1 MNDRLQRRL
10 CELWDETARHLAAL
24 PEEYGE
30 PNAELTTEDLAEVL
44 HAVETGRLPAV
55 GKGMAEAWVEEPFLA
70 AAPELGPVVMTVVLA
85 KAGVL
90 LERTFRDGWPVLGG
104 GCGSG
109 GSGGSGGSPALLT
122 SLAGSVYDRIHE
134 VNGLTLHELSQL
146 LDAMELDGDRLVV
159 DRYRGTYCEL
169 GASWPEADVAPFV
182 LRTLPLWLELVRAA
196 HDPRFDAAAPYRA
209 LATLPELPGP
219 AVDALFEA
227 AFGRRKSVRR
237 YAQDALLRANGY
249 EQRVVI
255 ALSNGRAEVRAE
267 AERWLERLGRPVAE
281 PPVDRVGPPETPTPK
296 GLEWLRFEDL
306 PPMHWTDTGEV
317 IPASLLKWVVC
328 QAVNNK
334 SPEPNALV
342 RSYGP
347 LIAEREDFAFFLLE
361 RWIARGAAIGLKG
374 LLAVVAACG
383 GQRSIALAE
392 QHLNEWYGVRVAQS
406 KALIGMLAWIDHP
419 AATQLVLSV
428 GARFRTKSLQEE
440 AARQAAA
447 LAARKGWTT
456 DELADRSV
464 PTEPDKKTVKLQT
477 ARLYEAMCTGRT
489 WRYQDWQQ
497 HLNQH
502 PVMRKLVQRLVWTGD
517 QVFRPLD
524 DGRLVDVDDDVVELA
539 ADARIAIAHDAVV
552 DDETRLR
559 WQHYLADYE
568 ISTLFQQFG
577 KELYRLPHDRADDH
591 RLTNFEGRQLLAFT
605 LRSTARKLGYLR
617 GQTLDG
623 PSFDEYEKPF
633 PSIGLTAVITF
644 SGNELPEEN
653 RTVGLGAL
661 CFRQLQPDG
670 GRTTVRLGDVP
681 PVLLSETYHDLR
693 VIAGGI

>member
-1 MNDRLQRRL
+1 MNDRLR
-10 CELWDETARHLAAL
+10 ELWDETARHLAAL
-24 PEEYGE
+24 PEEWGA
-30 PNAELTTEDLAEVL
+30 PDTELTAEDLAEVL
-44 HAVETGRLPAV
+44 QAVEAGRLPTMPKGRA
-55 GKGMAEAWVEEPFLA
+55 GMAEAWVEEPFLA
-70 AAPELGPVVMTVVLA
+70 AAPELGPVVMTVALA

-90 LERTFRDGWPVLGG
+90 LERAYGAVPDGPPYTGR
-104 GCGSG
+104 
-109 GSGGSGGSPALLT
+109 LLT
-122 SLAGSVYDRIHE
+122 ALAGEIYDRIHA
-134 VNGLTLHELSQL
+134 VDGLTLLEISQL
-146 LDAMELDGDRLVV
+146 LDALGLDGPRLVV
-159 DRYRGTYCEL
+159 DRYRSSYRGL
-169 GASWPEADVAPFV
+169 GATWPAQDVAPFV
-182 LRTLPLWLELVRAA
+182 LETLPMWLELVRAGV
-196 HDPRFDAAAPYRA
+196 DPQFDPEAPYRA
-209 LATLPELPGP
+209 LATLPQLPES

-227 AFGRRKSVRR
+227 AFGRRKSARR
-237 YAQDALLRANGY
+237 FAQDALGGGHEDRII
-249 EQRVVI
+249 V
-255 ALSNGRAEVRAE
+255 ALSNRSAEVRAE

-306 PPMHWTDTGEV
+306 PPMHWADTGAV
-317 IPASLLKWVVC
+317 IPPSLLKWVVC

-342 RSYGP
+342 RSYGK
-347 LIAEREDFAFFLLE
+347 LIAEREDFACFLLE
-361 RWIARGAAIGLKG
+361 RWIARGAVINLKG

-383 GQRSIALAE
+383 GQRSVVLAD

-428 GARFRTKSLQEE
+428 GTRFRTKSLQEE
-440 AARQAAA
+440 AARQAKA

-464 PTEPDKKTVKLQT
+464 PTEPDKKTVKVQT

-489 WRYQDWQQ
+489 WRYQDWQE

-502 PVMRKLVQRLVWTGD
+502 PVMRKLVQRLVWTSD

-524 DGRLVDVDDDVVELA
+524 DGRLVDVNDDVVELP

-568 ISTLFQQFG
+568 IATLFQQFG
-577 KELYRLPHDRADDH
+577 KELYRLPDKRADDH
-591 RLTNFEGRQLLAFT
+591 RLTDFEGRQLLAFT

-633 PSIGLTAVITF
+633 PSIGLVAVVTF
-644 SGNELPEEN
+644 SGNSLPEEN

-661 CFRQLQPDG
+661 CFWQVQPDG
-670 GRTTVRLGDVP
+670 GRTAVRLGDVP